1 MQILKIILQ
10 SIAILGKHKILIVAC
25 IAWVTCSGSEILDKK
40 YFPLNSEIITYIL
53 ENQTFTEKQIETI
66 AKSITVRILQ
76 NNGSGSGVIV
86 GKFNNRYI
94 VITNRHVVDGSEPN
108 HYQVL
113 TEDQKSHSAKLS
125 DLYFSDLDLA
135 LLEFSSNDLYSVA
148 KIGNS
153 QELKLN
159 SLIYASGFPNWL
171 KINSQLIKSTKKDG
185 IKTFHFTNGT
195 FGMLT
200 KVSFSQGYQLGYTN
214 NVQNGMSGGAI
225 LNSKGELVGIN
236 GKSKYPLL
244 GKSAFKFVD
253 NTPISDA
260 DFQYWESLSWG
271 IPSQTFKL
279 YIDAYSL
286 FHLIEPIRSK
296 G

>member
-10 SIAILGKHKILIVAC
+10 SIAILGKHKILIAAF
-25 IAWVTCSGSEILDKK
+25 IAWVTCSSSEILEEK
-40 YFPLNSEIITYIL
+40 YFSISSEVIACQL
-53 ENQTFTEKQIETI
+53 ENQTLTEKEIEAI

-76 NNGSGSGVIV
+76 NNGGGSGVIV

-94 VITNRHVVDGSEPN
+94 VITNRHVVNGSEPN

-113 TEDQKSHSAKLS
+113 TEDQKSHSAKLA
-125 DLYFSDLDLA
+125 DLDFGDLDLA
-135 LLEFSSNDLYSVA
+135 LLEFSSNNLYSVA
-148 KIGNS
+148 QIGNLR
-153 QELKLN
+153 ELSLN
-159 SLIYASGFPNWL
+159 SSIYASGFPNWL

-185 IKTFHFTNGT
+185 IKAFHLANGT
-195 FGMLT
+195 FGTLT
-200 KVSFSQGYQLGYTN
+200 KISFSQGYQLGYTN

-225 LNSKGELVGIN
+225 LNSKAELVGIN

-253 NTPISDA
+253 DSPITDA
-260 DFQYWESLSWG
+260 EFNYWESLSWG

-279 YIDAYSL
+279 FVDAYYL
-286 FHLIEPIRSK
+286 LYLIKPTRSK